1 MKKSSRKIYFNLSAI
16 IIGVVV
22 VLLVI
27 FSIIITTL
35 GYYAFND
42 SYTKEVTETTYY
54 MADTATSLVN
64 GDHIDDYLAGN
75 ETAEWEKTNANLNI
89 YVKKIRVTILYLIK
103 VDTSDYNSF
112 VSIFNAVNNEVEN
125 TNYTPWELGFKRKT
139 TNEEYR
145 QKYINIYENGS
156 PYETVFRAKTT
167 DGQRPHITTI
177 APVKDS
183 NGKVVA
189 LMCIHRTMDGISH
202 ARQKFMDYTALTA
215 LVMALLAAIFYI
227 IFIRKAFIRPIRQI
241 SSEATRFASENSKS
255 DPIGDVSKFKEIAN
269 LAHSI
274 DTMETD
280 MLNYIDAIT
289 TATAE
294 KEKVAAELSV
304 ATSIQEASIPNSFPA
319 FPERNDFDIYGA
331 MIPAKEIGGDLFN
344 FFLIDDDHLAFVIGD
359 VSGKGVPAAL
369 FMMVTN
375 ILISEI
381 AKSGGTP
388 GEILEKVNNR
398 LCEHNQAD
406 MFVTLWLGILEIS
419 TGKVIAANGGH
430 DDAAIYHQDSGTF
443 DLLKT
448 KHGVLVGTM
457 PGVKYK
463 DFEFKLNKGDKI
475 FLYTDGVPEA
485 TNADK
490 KMFTL
495 NNMLRTLNVNK
506 NKSVQRIIEGVKES
520 AFEFVGDAPQFDDM
534 TMLCI
539 QLGKNDAKELV
550 VDANTDNLSQVTS
563 FISSFLKENN
573 CPEKTEKQIIL
584 AIDEAFTNIANY
596 AYGDKEGKVEISI
609 QKDDNVITIVMRDE
623 GKIFDP
629 LKKDDP
635 DLSLSAEERQ
645 IGGLGVFLVKKNLD
659 DVSYSYENNR
669 NVLTMKKIV
678 K

>member
-1 MKKSSRKIYFNLSAI
+1 MKKPSRKIYLNLSAV

-22 VLLVI
+22 VILVA
-27 FSIIITTL
+27 FSAIVTTL

-42 SYTKEVTETTYY
+42 SYLKEVTETTYY
-54 MADTATSLVN
+54 MADTATSLIN
-64 GDHIDDYLAGN
+64 GDHVDDYLAGE

-89 YVKKIRVTILYLIK
+89 YCKKIRVSILYLIA
-103 VDTSDYNSF
+103 VDTSDYNNFLS
-112 VSIFNAVNNEVEN
+112 VFNAVNNEVEN
-125 TNYTPWELGFKRKT
+125 TNYSPWPLGFERKT

-145 QKYINIYENGS
+145 EKYKNIYENGS
-156 PYETVFRAKTT
+156 AYETVFRTKTT
-167 DGQRPHITTI
+167 DGQKPHITTI

-183 NGKVVA
+183 GGNVVA
-189 LMCIHRTMDGISH
+189 LMCIHRTFDEITN
-202 ARQKFMDYTALTA
+202 ARKKFMDYTALAA
-215 LVMALLAAIFYI
+215 LGMAFIAVVFYI
-227 IFIRKAFIRPIRQI
+227 IFIRMAFINPIRKI
-241 SSEATRFASENSKS
+241 STEASRFASENTKS
-255 DPIGDVSKFKEIAN
+255 NPIGEVSKFKEIAK

-280 MLNYIDAIT
+280 MLTYIDTIT

-294 KEKVAAELSV
+294 KEKASAELSV
-304 ATSIQEASIPNSFPA
+304 ATAIQSASIPNTFPA
-319 FPERNDFDIYGA
+319 FPNRKDFDIYGT

-375 ILISEI
+375 ILITEI
-381 AKSGGTP
+381 AKAGGTP
-388 GEILEKVNNR
+388 GQILTEVNDR
-398 LCEHNQAD
+398 ICAHNQAD

-430 DDAAIYHQDSGTF
+430 DDAAIYHKDTGTF

-448 KHGVLVGTM
+448 KHGFLVGTM
-457 PGVKYK
+457 PGIKYK
-463 DFEFKLNKGDKI
+463 DFEFQIAKGDKI

-495 NNMLRTLNVNK
+495 DNMLRTLNVNK
-506 NKSVQRIIEGVKES
+506 NKSAQKIIEGVKES
-520 AFEFVGDAPQFDDM
+520 AFKFVGDAPQFDDM

-539 QLGKNDAKELV
+539 ELGKDESKEIIVDAK
-550 VDANTDNLSQVTS
+550 TDNLSQVTS

-573 CPEKTEKQIIL
+573 CSAKAEKQIIL
-584 AIDEAFTNIANY
+584 AVDEAFTNIANY
-596 AYGDKEGKVEISI
+596 AYDGKDGKVDITI
-609 QKDDNVITIVMRDE
+609 QQENNVVTIVMRDE
-623 GKIFDP
+623 GKLYDP
-629 LKKDDP
+629 LDKEDP
-635 DLSLSAEERQ
+635 DISLSAEDRQ
-645 IGGLGVFLVKKNLD
+645 IGGLGVFLVKRNLD

-669 NVLTMKKIV
+669 NVLTMKKKID
-678 K
+678 